1 MRLAATESVATGPES
16 AATGRA
22 RATLSIVL
30 ALVASV
36 LLPALATAAAASDG
50 DPSAWASGEPEQPA
64 VVLVRG
70 ATVWT
75 SGPEGRLENADLL
88 VRNGRIAA
96 VGQNLEIGNLPDG
109 AVVIDGTGK
118 HVTAGLIDAHSH
130 TAIDGN
136 VNEGT
141 DIITAEVRIE
151 DVLNPADINIYW
163 QLAGGVTAANI
174 LHGSANAIG
183 GQNAIIKYRWG
194 AEPEE
199 LLFDGAPPGVKF
211 ALGENP
217 KQSNWDTGEPRYPRT
232 RMGIEQAIV
241 EAFETALD
249 YRRALEAAERAGS
262 GAIPPR
268 PDLRSEA
275 VLEILDGTRE
285 VHAHA
290 YRADEMLMLLGL
302 SKRYG
307 FDLAAF
313 QHSLEAY
320 KIADEIAAQ
329 GVGASTFSDWWAYKY
344 EVIDA
349 IPYNGAILVDRGVVT
364 SYNSDSDELA
374 RRLNTEAAKAVRYGG
389 VSEEEALKLV
399 TLNPA
404 IQLGVDQ
411 MVGSLEPGKDADF
424 VIWNGH
430 PLSTYSLVEE
440 TWVDGRKYFDRAE
453 DLARRDEIA
462 AEREALL
469 AEIEAAAGGGEEE
482 STEGEEAGETPEAE
496 TTEEAPTMEE
506 APETPPEQQQEPEPP
521 PQAGWA
527 GEVTR

>member
-1 MRLAATESVATGPES
+1 MRPAAVQPAATCP
-16 AATGRA
+16 A
-22 RATLSIVL
+22 RPASSIVL
-30 ALVASV
+30 GLVAFV
-36 LLPALATAAAASDG
+36 LLPAFALAAAASDG

-75 SGPEGRLENADLL
+75 SGPAGRLENADLL
-88 VRNGRIAA
+88 IRNGRIAA
-96 VGQNLEIGNLPDG
+96 VGQNLDTGALPDD
-109 AVVIDGTGK
+109 AVIIDGTGK

-141 DIITAEVRIE
+141 DIITAEVRIA
-151 DVLNPADINIYW
+151 DVLNPSDINIYW

-194 AEPEE
+194 AEPSE

-217 KQSNWDTGEPRYPRT
+217 KQSNWDTGEARYPQT

-249 YRRALEAAERAGS
+249 YRRALEAAERSGD

-268 PDLRSEA
+268 PSLRSEA

-349 IPYNGAILVDRGVVT
+349 IPYNGAILVDRNVVT
-364 SYNSDSDELA
+364 SFNSDSDELA

-404 IQLGVDQ
+404 IQLGVDER
-411 MVGSLEPGKDADF
+411 VGSLDPGKDADF

-430 PLSTYSLVEE
+430 PLSTYTLAEQ

-453 DLARRDEIA
+453 DLVRREETA

-482 STEGEEAGETPEAE
+482 GAGEEAEGPEEPEAG
-496 TTEEAPTMEE
+496 EEPPGAEE
-506 APETPPEQQQEPEPP
+506 EPETPP
-521 PQAGWA
+521 QARTIGR
-527 GEVTR
+527 EVAR